1 LTITP
6 GVTYSMRAGLGS
18 FPNPGQPA
26 TGARSGN
33 ITIEFVS

>member
-6 GVTYSMRAGLGS
+6 GVTYSMRAGMGS
-18 FPNPGQPA
+18 FQSPSQP
-26 TGARSGN
+26 TSGARSGN